1 MSTAGEERRR
11 PTLKRAVPYAE
22 RQPDAWRLVVST
34 TCQACGWHNG
44 IMELNATGDVRI
56 WAKSQG
62 FQVGDRGR
70 LPAAVIEAYQA
81 AAEVDSAT
89 PVRRPARKATA
100 SARKGSAVAADPTSP
115 SVRLP
120 EPAGRASRDAAD
132 RPKRPASAAK
142 QPSLARV
149 VDRVAELE
157 AQVAALTE
165 RLDAVVTGAKPSR
178 GFSLPRL
185 R

>member
-1 MSTAGEERRR
+1 
-11 PTLKRAVPYAE
+11 
-22 RQPDAWRLVVST
+22 
-34 TCQACGWHNG
+34 
-44 IMELNATGDVRI
+44 MELNATGDVRI

-81 AAEVDSAT
+81 AVEVDAAT
-89 PVRRPARKATA
+89 PVTAVRRSARKAPA

-115 SVRLP
+115 SVQLH

-142 QPSLARV
+142 KPSLARV
-149 VDRVAELE
+149 VDRVADLE

-165 RLDAVVTGAKPSR
+165 RLDAVITGAKPSR

>member
-1 MSTAGEERRR
+1 
-11 PTLKRAVPYAE
+11 
-22 RQPDAWRLVVST
+22 
-34 TCQACGWHNG
+34 
-44 IMELNATGDVRI
+44 MELNASGDVRV

-81 AAEVDSAT
+81 AVAVDATT
-89 PVRRPARKATA
+89 PVRRPARKAPAGTG
-100 SARKGSAVAADPTSP
+100 KGPAVAAELMSP
-115 SVRLP
+115 SVILP
-120 EPAGRASRDAAD
+120 KPAGRSSRDAAD
-132 RPKRPASAAK
+132 RPKRPASAAE
-142 QPSLARV
+142 QPLLTQV

-157 AQVAALTE
+157 AQVATLTE
-165 RLDAVVTGAKPSR
+165 RLDAVVTGAKAGR

>member
-1 MSTAGEERRR
+1 MPVKHRVHVSAGRINGLASRTVTA
-11 PTLKRAVPYAE
+11 PP
-22 RQPDAWRLVVST
+22 RQVVST
-34 TCQACGWHNG
+34 TCRACGWHNG
-44 IMELNATGDVRI
+44 IMELNATGDVRV

-81 AAEVDSAT
+81 AVEVDDAK
-89 PVRRPARKATA
+89 PVRRSARKAPA
-100 SARKGSAVAADPTSP
+100 SARKGSAVAAKPASP

-120 EPAGRASRDAAD
+120 EPPAGRASRDAAD
-132 RPKRPASAAK
+132 RPKRRTSAAK

-149 VDRVAELE
+149 VHRVAELE

>member
-1 MSTAGEERRR
+1 
-11 PTLKRAVPYAE
+11 
-22 RQPDAWRLVVST
+22 
-34 TCQACGWHNG
+34 
-44 IMELNATGDVRI
+44 MELNAIGDVRV

-62 FQVGDRGR
+62 LQVGDRGR

-81 AAEVDSAT
+81 AVAVDAT
-89 PVRRPARKATA
+89 TPAGRPARKAPP
-100 SARKGSAVAADPTSP
+100 SAGKGSVVAADVTSTP
-115 SVRLP
+115 VRVPDL
-120 EPAGRASRDAAD
+120 AGRASRDAAD
-132 RPKRPASAAK
+132 RPKRPTSVAK